1 MLDNDRLIVESER
14 LRLRLYTLDDT
25 DFIINLLNQPSFI
38 ENIGDRGIRTKD
50 DAEQYLQKSILNS
63 YQKHGFGLSM
73 VELKE
78 SGTAIGMCG
87 ILKRDT
93 LEHPDLGYAFLPEY
107 CGQGYAFEIADRLMK
122 SVEELYGLKRVLAI
136 TSSDNSNSI
145 RLLEKTGFKFEGMI
159 KAVEDQP
166 ENKLFSFD
174 C

>member
-1 MLDNDRLIVESER
+1 MLHDGGVIIESER
-14 LRLRLYTLDDT
+14 LRLRHYTLDDT
-25 DFIINLLNQPSFI
+25 GFIINLLNQSSFI
-38 ENIGDRGIRTKD
+38 ENIGDRGIRTKA
-50 DAEQYLQKSILNS
+50 DAEQYLQKSILDS

-73 VELKE
+73 VELKDSE
-78 SGTAIGMCG
+78 KPIGMCG
-87 ILKRDT
+87 ILKRDG
-93 LEHPDLGYAFLPEY
+93 LEFPDLGYAFLPEY
-107 CGQGYAFEIADRLMK
+107 CGQGYAFEIADKLMK

-145 RLLEKTGFKFEGMI
+145 HLLEKTGFKFEGMV